1 MTQASGSSD
10 RQRLRRK
17 YLSLGLGELTAAA
30 VFALVGAVEV
40 APRLEQQYVFA
51 FWSTLTPLL
60 LILVQMGFYW
70 LLARSWVANHPMPS
84 RLALGYRAFRIVD
97 ALALLWALA
106 AILLWSPSAWGM
118 VGFLAVWAFGV
129 IEFVNYF
136 VVRLAYPVGSWLGRV
151 KQRRRPQLVKDITY
165 AA

>member
-1 MTQASGSSD
+1 MTQAGGSD

-30 VFALVGAVEV
+30 VFALVGVIQV
-40 APRLEQQYVFA
+40 APRLDQPNVFA
-51 FWSTLTPLL
+51 FWSALTPLL

-70 LLARSWVANHPMPS
+70 LLARSWVASHPMPS
-84 RLALGYRAFRIVD
+84 RLARGYRAFRTID
-97 ALALLWALA
+97 ALALLWALT
-106 AILLWSPSAWGM
+106 AILLWSPSPWGT

-136 VVRLAYPVGSWLGRV
+136 VVRLAYPVGSWLEGV
-151 KQRRRPQLVKDITY
+151 KQRRRPRLVKDITR